1 MLESAPPRGLGERLM
16 ALRNCPA
23 LASLPPPELAW
34 LARSARERDFQP
46 GETLAMQGHP
56 ADAVL
61 LLLSGQIQLTHAGRP
76 LREAEP
82 FEALGLL
89 PLAARIPHPF
99 GATALSAIHALEIDA
114 DAVGE
119 VLEDD
124 AAFFGRLLQLAAAQA
139 RVAQDRSPVIDG
151 PGSARS
157 ELGDDGGGDAAG
169 GALGTARTLLVL
181 RDTALFRKA
190 PLDGLA
196 AFAKKVRDVQL
207 PAGQRR
213 SLAPGEL
220 AIIAAGQAD
229 VVGGGAGRLGAG
241 RGAVVGAFEALA
253 RTAPP
258 GDLHARTDVH
268 LLCAPI
274 SDLYDVLEDHY
285 GMGSRLLGELL
296 GDLSLAIG

>member
-1 MLESAPPRGLGERLM
+1 MLESAPPRGLGERLL
-16 ALRNCPA
+16 ALRSCPP
-23 LASLPPPELAW
+23 LAALPPMELAW
-34 LARSARERDFQP
+34 LARGARERDFP
-46 GETLAMQGHP
+46 AGETLAVQGHP
-56 ADAVL
+56 PDVVL
-61 LLLSGQIQLTHAGRP
+61 LVLSGQLQLTHAGRP
-76 LREAEP
+76 LREAEA

-89 PLAARIPHPF
+89 PLAARVPHPF

-124 AAFFGRLLQLAAAQA
+124 AAFFGRLLQLAATQAQA
-139 RVAQDRSPVIDG
+139 ARNRSPVIDG
-151 PGSARS
+151 PGRARS
-157 ELGDDGGGDAAG
+157 DLMEDRGGDAAA
-169 GALGTARTLLVL
+169 GALGTARTLLAL
-181 RDTALFRKA
+181 RDTALFRRA

-213 SLAPGEL
+213 PMAPGEL

-229 VVGGGAGRLGAG
+229 VGGASAG
-241 RGAVVGAFEALA
+241 PGAVVGAFEALT
-253 RTAPP
+253 RTGPP

-274 SDLYDVLEDHY
+274 SELYDVLEDHH

-296 GDLSLAIG
+296 GELTLTIG